1 MFAAFPSYARYRTLR
16 LLEPRLRGEDVF
28 ALQVAVNEV
37 VGTALALDGILGP
50 KTSQAIFKAQGE
62 LSLVI
67 DGKAGGLTQRGLAL
81 RIAVGKTTVPFNLI
95 KGQLEHESGYR
106 LGNYSPQ
113 RSDGSYDAGVAQ
125 RNTTYT
131 PAREGFNPVKS
142 IEALEANT
150 RHYYDLYSGIE
161 DETRRWGLAAGAWNA
176 PAYANYLANARP
188 WAVPSENARLALE
201 AYIDS
206 VTAYL

>member
-1 MFAAFPSYARYRTLR
+1 MFTGFPTYSRYRTLQ
-16 LLEPRLRGEDVF
+16 LSDPRQRGEDVF
-28 ALQVAVNEV
+28 ALQVALNEV
-37 VGTALALDGILGP
+37 INTALALDGILGP

-67 DGKAGGLTQRGLAL
+67 DGKAGGLTQRALAL

-125 RNTTYT
+125 RNTNYT
-131 PAREGFNPVKS
+131 PPRDGFNPAKS

-150 RHYYDLYSGIE
+150 RHYYDLYSGIA
-161 DETRRWGLAAGAWNA
+161 DEKRRWGVAAGAWNA
-176 PAYANYLANARP
+176 PAYANYLAGVKP
-188 WAVPSENARLALE
+188 WAVPSESARVTFE